1 MRHHKTG
8 RTMLGLWT
16 AEQRCAVRVLWL
28 SLWVC
33 AVATLVLPACAAAQA
48 KATDPNVIT
57 FSYGFLDL
65 ADPRAVV
72 DANGVA
78 MLTFACFG
86 EDDNLRW
93 TQSFVDIDAWCTY
106 ARNDPNLSAQ
116 KTEQT
121 GWALCLGDEEIFW
134 PLQALLYICP
144 SVRDTVAAIE
154 SRPLVY
160 DRFARAYKSPHI
172 EFTDGE
178 NICQQPSATVLW
190 NPTITRAYGA
200 PVAWDTFPPL
210 VGLAHELVHAR
221 QRVVEDKQIYG
232 SVLQI
237 DAMKDENLAR
247 YAFYRKVPG
256 NESLRPRPGNK
267 GYYRNGEFVAYFED
281 MEWSEWSPSFN
292 PVLDVFEDEP

>member
-1 MRHHKTG
+1 MRRHNAG
-8 RTMLGLWT
+8 RTI
-16 AEQRCAVRVLWL
+16 RVPG
-28 SLWVC
+28 SFLWVV
-33 AVATLVLPACAAAQA
+33 AVLLVFPVRHAATQTTATGPNAA
-48 KATDPNVIT
+48 T

-65 ADPRAVV
+65 DDPRVV
-72 DANGVA
+72 ADANEVA
-78 MLTFACFG
+78 MLTFACFD
-86 EDDNLRW
+86 EDDNLLW
-93 TQSFVDIDAWCTY
+93 TRGFANIDAWCAY
-106 ARNDPNLSAQ
+106 ARNDSNLSAHQ
-116 KTEQT
+116 TEQT

-178 NICQQPSATVLW
+178 NLCQQPSATVLW
-190 NPTITRAYGA
+190 NPGLTRAYGA

-237 DAMKDENLAR
+237 DAMKDENVAR

-267 GYYRNGEFVAYFED
+267 GYYRNGEFVAFFED

-292 PVLDVFEDEP
+292 PSLDIFEDEP

>member
-1 MRHHKTG
+1 MRSEVAMRHHEAG
-8 RTMLGLWT
+8 RTIRLPGLLLCIVLAPLLFILGH
-16 AEQRCAVRVLWL
+16 
-28 SLWVC
+28 
-33 AVATLVLPACAAAQA
+33 AAAQIA
-48 KATDPNVIT
+48 PADSNAVA
-57 FSYGFLDL
+57 FSYGFLELD
-65 ADPRAVV
+65 DPRVV
-72 DANGVA
+72 ADANGVA

-86 EDDNLRW
+86 EDDNLLW
-93 TQSFVDIDAWCTY
+93 TRGFASIDAWCTY

-178 NICQQPSATVLW
+178 NLCQQPSATVLW

-232 SVLQI
+232 PVLQI

-247 YAFYRKVPG
+247 YAFYRRVPG

-281 MEWSEWSPSFN
+281 VEWSEWSPSFD
-292 PVLDVFEDEP
+292 PVLDIFEDEP